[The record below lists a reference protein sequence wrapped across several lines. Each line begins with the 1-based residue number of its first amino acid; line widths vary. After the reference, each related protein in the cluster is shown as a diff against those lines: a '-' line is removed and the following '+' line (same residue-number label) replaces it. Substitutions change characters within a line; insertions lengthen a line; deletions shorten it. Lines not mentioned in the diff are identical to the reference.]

1 MRLTT
6 LRIEIE
12 DDDKEEN
19 YDVEMK
25 KRMTLILKKGDDVNI
40 DEEIDVDIDEEEVD
54 VDIEEKDVDIDEQ
67 DCVELDGGR

>member
-1 MRLTT
+1 
-6 LRIEIE
+6 
-12 DDDKEEN
+12 
-19 YDVEMK
+19 MK

>member
-1 MRLTT
+1 
-6 LRIEIE
+6 
-12 DDDKEEN
+12 
-19 YDVEMK
+19 MK

-40 DEEIDVDIDEEEVD
+40 DEEIDVDIDEED